1 MKINQRLRQAFKIL
15 TSSNLTNSIT
25 GQVLRNYG
33 THSRFRPEEQ
43 LTGITYKAIDKV
55 GLSLSVYEPIVI
67 RKNGDAFENHPLYTL
82 FESPNPHQSASDFIH
97 LYGML
102 YEIYGETFWYL
113 VRGAQTNRVKEI
125 YLLNP
130 ATIELKIDRGEVIG
144 YIMHKSDGT
153 QVPFTND
160 EIYHDKRPNPFN
172 EWRGMSVLERA
183 SVYVDTEITTSTF
196 TLNYMRNNASPS
208 GIVSL
213 PDMDKETFR
222 QFAAQWREGYEG
234 PENAGKTAF
243 IRGGE
248 ASFKAVGATL
258 KDVDAKVTREM
269 AKDDVLMMLEVPK
282 PLLGMTDGN
291 GFGRGNVETL
301 HYIFANEKLEP
312 MMRRLD
318 RIYYKILQTYSV
330 VDQAYDVI
338 HESPVPEDKEY
349 QLKNATAGVNKWLT
363 VNEVRQQQGLPP
375 LKGYDNIINPS
386 TLQLTAGAELNVEK
400 TIKKVGLKKEV
411 KLSKSDQ
418 LKKINQ
424 EQENF
429 RQNLVDVNETYEK
442 QLKRV
447 ISGFALD
454 QEKAII
460 DKIGTAKKAYEEWLF
475 NVKEESEKLAEA
487 MLPVIYELMNEQI
500 AETANFISGEL
511 LTISPEM
518 RTQIELQMKQIA
530 GIYNQD
536 TITALEKTISQ
547 GVSDGESLAKIKKRV
562 EGIYQEAKGYRA
574 ERIARTESLRAS
586 NESAELVYKANGFS
600 KVRWFTNPDACDFC
614 KELNNTVKSIG
625 SNFYSLGD
633 VITNTD
639 GQRLQVDYRNIAT
652 PPLHPNCKCSIVPD
666 N

>member
-1 MKINQRLRQAFKIL
+1 MNLSQRLQKAFKVL
-15 TSSNLTNSIT
+15 SSTNLSNSIT
-25 GQVLRNYG
+25 GQVLRNYN
-33 THSRFRPEEQ
+33 TKSTFQPKRQ
-43 LTGITYKAIDKV
+43 VTGITYKAIDKI
-55 GLSLSVYEPIVI
+55 GLSLSIYKPIVI
-67 RKNGDAFENHPLYTL
+67 RRNGDAYENHPLYTL
-82 FESPNPHQSASDFIH
+82 FDTPNPFQTASDFIH

-113 VRGAQTNRVKEI
+113 VKGPQSKRVKEV

-130 ATIELKIDRGEVIG
+130 ASIEVKINAGEVSG
-144 YIMHKSDGT
+144 YILYKADGST
-153 QVPFTND
+153 IPFTVD

-213 PDMDKETFR
+213 PSMDKETFK

-258 KDVDAKVTREM
+258 KDVDAKVTRDM

-301 HYIFANEKLEP
+301 HYIFSKEKLEP
-312 MMRRLD
+312 MMKRLD
-318 RIYYKILQTYSV
+318 RIYYKILQSYGQQ
-330 VDQAYDVI
+330 DQAYDVT
-338 HESPVPEDKEY
+338 HDSPVPEDKEY

-363 VNEVRQQQGLPP
+363 VNEVRQQQGLPH
-375 LKGYDNIINPS
+375 LAGYDLLPASS
-386 TLQLTAGAELNVEK
+386 TPVSASAELDV
-400 TIKKVGLKKEV
+400 KKDVNKIFLKKEV
-411 KLSKSDQ
+411 KVSKTDE
-418 LKKINQ
+418 LKKINE
-424 EQENF
+424 EQESF
-429 RQNLVDVNETYEK
+429 RSNLVDINETYDK
-442 QLKRV
+442 KLKKV
-447 ISGFALD
+447 ISRFALE
-454 QEKAII
+454 QEQAVI
-460 DKIGTAKKAYEEWLF
+460 DKIGTKKKAYEEWLF
-475 NVKEESEKLAEA
+475 NIKEESEMLALA
-487 MLPVIYELMNEQI
+487 MTPIIYELMNEQI
-500 AETANFISGEL
+500 AQTANFISGEL
-511 LTISPEM
+511 LTLSPET
-518 RTQIELQMKQIA
+518 RALVELEMKQIA
-530 GIYNQD
+530 GVYNTD
-536 TITALEKTISQ
+536 TIKALEKTISQ
-547 GVSDGESLAKIKKRV
+547 GVTDGESLAKIKKRV
-562 EGIYQEAKGYRA
+562 ESIYQEAKGYRA

-586 NESAELVYKANGFS
+586 NESAELVYKANGFD

-614 KELNNTVKSIG
+614 KDLNNTVNSIG

-633 VITNTD
+633 VITNSD
-639 GQRLQVDYRNIAT
+639 GQMLQVDYRDIST